1 MFTSGQSSAGG
12 GSSSGLIGLAMGQ
25 ASKLFDQSNGPASG
39 GKQEVINSAAMM
51 MMKLVA
57 KKEMSGFIGGG
68 NSGGLDMFSSLVSVP
83 FMSPVTVWS
92 KADDFFATR
101 RLESSSEEL
110 VHRTKRE
117 VS

>member
-83 FMSPVTVWS
+83 FMSTVTDWS